1 MSSLRANF
9 TPLIAGAC
17 VRGFAAVAIL
27 LLVAVA
33 HADEYGLDAW
43 TTANGLPQNT
53 VTGIAQT
60 PDGYLWLST
69 FDGLARFDGVRF
81 TVFDKGNTKGIVNNR
96 FSGIYADPE
105 GKIWAVTENGAVTV
119 YQNGAFASFQMK
131 GISEGPITLVRDQS
145 GQAMIES
152 GAGSFY
158 LRDGVFAA
166 VEPLE
171 PGVKRVFYA
180 LSGSK
185 WVFSENEATQFWE
198 DRVITYKFALPREL
212 FSRGGTDAFHG
223 YRGDLWI
230 RLSDRF
236 VWLSSGTVHTYP
248 ITDFPEIAG
257 LDPQWIFDDPGGGV
271 WIVCGGTDPARSPN
285 TKLVKFLAGRS
296 VVYDLGEK
304 FAVTRGETD
313 REGNI
318 WLATPVGLRRIR
330 KKLIT
335 TLSVKD
341 GLNRNEVYPLLETAA
356 GDVLIGTVQGV
367 NRFRNGA
374 VEDLKLKYSA
384 GFPLYMRGLWQNSR
398 GQIWLGYQGEGGFG
412 RFDEPST
419 VTRIGKGDLPNG
431 ATDFAQ
437 DSDGNVWVATE
448 TGLLKY
454 TNETETAH
462 YTVADGLRS
471 NAIITLRFDRAGDL
485 WLGTYDGL
493 SLFKDGKFTNF
504 ADVEG
509 SPQGFVR
516 AIYEDADGVI
526 WFGTYGDGLV
536 RYKDGKFFNYRVEN
550 GLFNNG
556 VFAILED
563 GRGNLWMSSNRGIH
577 RVSKQEL
584 NDLADGRIP
593 KLNSVAY
600 DEKDG
605 MLNVECNGGRNPA
618 AVKTRDGRLWFA
630 TMGGVAIVDPNAE
643 GANTEPPPALI
654 ENVLIDRKPAIRD
667 ARRAIEVEA
676 GRSNVAIEYTGL
688 SLKRSAQIKFRYQLE
703 GLEDSWIEAGTRR
716 SVDYSYLPA
725 GSYTFRVV
733 AGNSDGVWDTKGDAV
748 TIVVRPYFYQ
758 TWWFRLFG
766 IILAIL
772 IIGTLYDARVRRLR
786 AVAEAKTTFSRR
798 LIESQEA
805 ERKRI
810 AVDLH
815 DGLGQ
820 NLVVIKNRAMLGLS
834 RGDDPERVSKELS
847 NISETASE
855 ALEEVRE
862 ITNNLRPRLLDSLGL
877 TKAIKAMIKKLAGVI
892 EIDSEVDPI
901 DGIFSESQEICI
913 YRIVQESLGNVVK
926 HSDASEAIVRIK
938 RDLGRVL
945 ISIEDNGKGFDLS
958 DRPQGGLG
966 LVGLEERAQILGAE
980 ISIESTPGAGTRI
993 GLKVPVPGY
1002 HR

>member
-1 MSSLRANF
+1 M
-9 TPLIAGAC
+9 
-17 VRGFAAVAIL
+17 
-27 LLVAVA
+27 
-33 HADEYGLDAW
+33 
-43 TTANGLPQNT
+43 
-53 VTGIAQT
+53 
-60 PDGYLWLST
+60 
-69 FDGLARFDGVRF
+69 
-81 TVFDKGNTKGIVNNR
+81 
-96 FSGIYADPE
+96 
-105 GKIWAVTENGAVTV
+105 
-119 YQNGAFASFQMK
+119 
-131 GISEGPITLVRDQS
+131 
-145 GQAMIES
+145 
-152 GAGSFY
+152 
-158 LRDGVFAA
+158 
-166 VEPLE
+166 
-171 PGVKRVFYA
+171 
-180 LSGSK
+180 
-185 WVFSENEATQFWE
+185 
-198 DRVITYKFALPREL
+198 
-212 FSRGGTDAFHG
+212 
-223 YRGDLWI
+223 
-230 RLSDRF
+230 
-236 VWLSSGTVHTYP
+236 
-248 ITDFPEIAG
+248 
-257 LDPQWIFDDPGGGV
+257 
-271 WIVCGGTDPARSPN
+271 
-285 TKLVKFLAGRS
+285 
-296 VVYDLGEK
+296 VYDLGEK

-318 WLATPVGLRRIR
+318 WLATPIGLRRIR

-341 GLNRNEVYPLLETAA
+341 GLNQNEVYPLLETSA

-367 NRFRNGA
+367 NRFRNGK
-374 VEDLKLKYSA
+374 VEDLNLKY
-384 GFPLYMRGLWQNSR
+384 GMGLPLYMRGLWQNSR

-516 AIYEDADGVI
+516 AIYEDADGVM

-563 GRGNLWMSSNRGIH
+563 GRGNFWMSSNRGIH

-643 GANTEPPPALI
+643 GANTEPPPSLI
-654 ENVLIDRKPAIRD
+654 ENVSIDRKPAARD
-667 ARRAIEVEA
+667 ARKPIDVEA
-676 GRSNVAIEYTGL
+676 GQSTVAIEYTGL
-688 SLKRSAQIKFRYQLE
+688 SLKRSAQIKFRYRLE
-703 GLEDSWIEAGTRR
+703 GFEDNWIEAGTKR
-716 SVDYSYLPA
+716 SVEYSYLPS
-725 GSYTFRVV
+725 GSYTFRVI
-733 AGNSDGVWDTKGDAV
+733 AGNSDGVWDSEGDSV
-748 TIVVRPYFYQ
+748 KIVVHPFIYQ
-758 TWWFRLFG
+758 TWWFRLLGVMF
-766 IILAIL
+766 AIL
-772 IIGTLYDARVRRLR
+772 VVWTLYHARVTRLR
-786 AVAEAKTTFSRR
+786 AVADAKAMFSRQ

-810 AVDLH
+810 AVELH

-834 RGDDPERVSKELS
+834 RGDDPERVSKELA

-862 ITNNLRPRLLDSLGL
+862 ITNNLRPQLLDSLGL
-877 TKAIKAMIKKLAGVI
+877 TKAIKAMIKKLLGVI
-892 EIDSEVDPI
+892 EIKSEVDPI
-901 DGIFSESQEICI
+901 DGLFNESQEISI

-926 HSDASEAIVRIK
+926 HSDASEAIVKIN
-938 RDLGRVL
+938 RDGETVS
-945 ISIEDNGKGFDLS
+945 ISIGDNGKGFDAANVG
-958 DRPQGGLG
+958 PGGLG
-966 LVGLEERAQILGAE
+966 LVGIAERANILGAE
-980 ISIESTPGAGTRI
+980 VAIESTPGEGTKI
-993 GLKVPVPGY
+993 GLTVPVP
-1002 HR
+1002 RSIA